1 MDDNTPTWRSLDQLG
16 HLDTVEELTKHLG
29 DKLIYGGAGAGA
41 GWCNYADACQL
52 NAEVQAERTAA
63 SEAAKRQQEALTAA
77 VAAHSGPL
85 HRHIRALAARDA
97 QLRANGGD
105 DLSSFQ
111 RMAVGDNDDGLDHAA
126 RRTQELFDASRN
138 GVVGYHHRFTQKG

>member
-1 MDDNTPTWRSLDQLG
+1 MDDNTPTRRSLDQLG
-16 HLDTVEELTKHLG
+16 HLGTVEELTKRLG
-29 DKLIYGGAGAGA
+29 DKLIYDGAGVD
-41 GWCNYADACQL
+41 WCNYADACQL

-63 SEAAKRQQEALTAA
+63 AEAAKRQQEALTAA

-105 DLSSFQ
+105 DLASFQ
-111 RMAVGDNDDGLDHAA
+111 RMAVGDNDDGLDRAA